1 MWLRAEFF
9 DDRDGEE
16 LVNNLPGYVVALRRQ
31 NSPYDAEILNLL
43 SEIIEMPVAEMQK
56 KIEANSDSYEPTRL
70 KKQILLRKCLPNWK
84 KKMNELPGV
93 MIEIQP
99 VRNYLYKE
107 LAVHAIGYVGE
118 VSNYDITEGSYKN
131 MPVGSVVGKFGLE
144 KTYDRYVRGQDGSY
158 DEEVDVGGNVV
169 KQLGQI
175 DPVPGKSLKLTIDKD
190 LQLCMEKAVDEHLA
204 YLRSSG
210 VAPGAGQRQL
220 LLSTL
225 KQALCVPW

>member
-1 MWLRAEFF
+1 
-9 DDRDGEE
+9 
-16 LVNNLPGYVVALRRQ
+16 
-31 NSPYDAEILNLL
+31 
-43 SEIIEMPVAEMQK
+43 
-56 KIEANSDSYEPTRL
+56 
-70 KKQILLRKCLPNWK
+70 
-84 KKMNELPGV
+84 

-175 DPVPGKSLKLTIDKD
+175 DLCPAKALN
-190 LQLCMEKAVDEHLA
+190 LQ
-204 YLRSSG
+204 
-210 VAPGAGQRQL
+210 
-220 LLSTL
+220 
-225 KQALCVPW
+225 

>member
-1 MWLRAEFF
+1 
-9 DDRDGEE
+9 
-16 LVNNLPGYVVALRRQ
+16 
-31 NSPYDAEILNLL
+31 
-43 SEIIEMPVAEMQK
+43 MPVAEMQK

-70 KKQILLRKCLPNWK
+70 KTNITPEMLTKLEEK
-84 KKMNELPGV
+84 KNELPGV

-175 DPVPGKSLKLTIDKD
+175 DLCQARALN
-190 LQLCMEKAVDEHLA
+190 LQ
-204 YLRSSG
+204 
-210 VAPGAGQRQL
+210 
-220 LLSTL
+220 
-225 KQALCVPW
+225 

>member
-1 MWLRAEFF
+1 M
-9 DDRDGEE
+9 
-16 LVNNLPGYVVALRRQ
+16 NNLPGYVVALRRQ

-70 KKQILLRKCLPNWK
+70 KTNITPEMLTKLEEK
-84 KKMNELPGV
+84 KNELPGV

-144 KTYDRYVRGQDGSY
+144 KLTTVMCAARTAVMT
-158 DEEVDVGGNVV
+158 
-169 KQLGQI
+169 K
-175 DPVPGKSLKLTIDKD
+175 KLT
-190 LQLCMEKAVDEHLA
+190 LEAM
-204 YLRSSG
+204 
-210 VAPGAGQRQL
+210 
-220 LLSTL
+220 
-225 KQALCVPW
+225 

>member
-1 MWLRAEFF
+1 MLTDYRRCLLPLSAYCWYCWGGWRICSCGAAIFTATRLTATVCAEQSCGSARNFY
-9 DDRDGEE
+9 DRDGEE

-70 KKQILLRKCLPNWK
+70 KTNITPKMLTKLEEK
-84 KKMNELPGV
+84 KNELPGV

-144 KTYDRYVRGQDGSY
+144 KLTTVMCADRTAVMT
-158 DEEVDVGGNVV
+158 
-169 KQLGQI
+169 K
-175 DPVPGKSLKLTIDKD
+175 KLT
-190 LQLCMEKAVDEHLA
+190 LEAM
-204 YLRSSG
+204 
-210 VAPGAGQRQL
+210 
-220 LLSTL
+220 
-225 KQALCVPW
+225 